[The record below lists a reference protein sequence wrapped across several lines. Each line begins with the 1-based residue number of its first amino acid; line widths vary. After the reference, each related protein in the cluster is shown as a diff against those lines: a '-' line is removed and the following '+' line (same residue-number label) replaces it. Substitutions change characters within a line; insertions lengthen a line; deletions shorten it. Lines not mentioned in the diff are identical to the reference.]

1 MAKRRKKESEVAVY
15 EYRIVRPSD
24 EFALLDLCQRSRET
38 YLRMMN
44 LENEA
49 RRRRFE
55 LGDHDP
61 RVAGA
66 RAAALWLRNE
76 RDQCTATIKK
86 INAKTRTQKASAH
99 LRPLQKQLKEQAAFA
114 RQRER
119 DITTATAIYS
129 RLVYGQP
136 DLSDLHAQHLRARRV
151 EFRGLNGATTDL
163 SHRAIEAARKTP
175 LTREGRLTL
184 LASPPS
190 DGAIA
195 ADQPKHFSLGAA
207 ELGVSKR
214 SSRYAPFAIRAGAGD
229 NVHWF
234 KFSAIVHRPLP
245 AYPTRAVVRRKRI
258 GADRYGWFVEFTVE
272 RQRKQAPAIGAVAFD
287 YGWRKRPNGLRAGF
301 FLGSD
306 GSGDECIIPDRILRM
321 FDRAESIRSYRDRL
335 RDRVARRSGVHR
347 QTSCERLRA
356 LPRTPLL
363 EQWHHRDRHLHQYEY
378 GTRQRAQRARREIY
392 RTIAARL
399 AATYRDC
406 LVENDDKRRHAHFK
420 DERENPV
427 ARTNRV
433 RVAPYE
439 FTAAL
444 QNAFGPDRFHT
455 VKASYTSCMCSDCGH
470 VNDIGAAMEFECQGC
485 GARHDRDENAC
496 RNLLGAPRAPR
507 DLMRDCERSAETEY
521 HRTLRERAA
530 RKADPI
536 AAE

>member
-15 EYRIVRPSD
+15 EYRLVRPDD
-24 EFALLDLCQRSRET
+24 EPALLDLCQRSRET

-61 RVAGA
+61 RVSGA
-66 RAAALWLRNE
+66 RAAAIWLRND
-76 RDQCTATIKK
+76 RDACTTWIKR
-86 INAKTRTQKASAH
+86 INAKTRTLGASSH
-99 LRPLQKQLKEQAAFA
+99 LRPLQKQLKAQAAFA
-114 RQRER
+114 RKRER
-119 DITTATAIYS
+119 EIATATAIYS
-129 RLVYGQP
+129 RLVYGLP
-136 DLSDLHAQHLRARRV
+136 DLSDLHAEHLRARRV

-175 LTREGRLTL
+175 LTWEGRLVL
-184 LASPPS
+184 LSSPPGE
-190 DGAIA
+190 GAIA
-195 ADQPKHFSLGAA
+195 ADQPKHFALGAPWDGPSRRA
-207 ELGVSKR
+207 
-214 SSRYAPFAIRAGAGD
+214 SRYAPFTIRAGAGAD
-229 NVHWF
+229 VRWF
-234 KFSAIVHRPLP
+234 GFSAIVHRPLP
-245 AYPTRAVVRRKRI
+245 AQPTRAVVRRKRI

-272 RQRKQAPAIGAVAFD
+272 RQRKQAPVAGAVAFD

-301 FLGSD
+301 VLGSD
-306 GSGDECIIPDRILRM
+306 GSGDECVIPDRILRM

-347 QTSCERLRA
+347 QTSCEKLRA

-406 LVENDDKRRHAHFK
+406 LIENDDKRKHAQKK
-420 DERENPV
+420 DEYENPT
-427 ARTNRV
+427 ARANRV

-444 QNAFGPDRFHT
+444 KNAFGPARCHT
-455 VKASYTSCMCSDCGH
+455 IEASCTSCTCSDCGH
-470 VNDIGAAMEFECQGC
+470 VNDIGAAMLFECQGC
-485 GARHDRDENAC
+485 GVMHDRDENAC
-496 RNLLGAPRAPR
+496 RNMLNAPRAPR
-507 DLMRDCERSAETEY
+507 RLMTDCERSAETDY
-521 HRTLRERAA
+521 HRTLRDRAA
-530 RKADPI
+530 RKADAI